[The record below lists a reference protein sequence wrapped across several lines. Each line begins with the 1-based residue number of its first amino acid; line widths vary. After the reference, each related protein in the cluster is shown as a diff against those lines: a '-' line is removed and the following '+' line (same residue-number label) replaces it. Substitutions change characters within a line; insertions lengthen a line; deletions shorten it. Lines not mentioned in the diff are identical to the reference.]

1 MSWIRM
7 GLEHDPGASGLSLI
21 MIGDNWVPN
30 PEIPYSNGFC
40 RRVDCFQSGLSTVT
54 WANLLSL
61 FLLCSLSIG
70 FLTYISSS
78 SLMASS
84 NRLLVMTLNL
94 VSESCAHDYSYGRDS
109 VFKKT

>member
-1 MSWIRM
+1 M
-7 GLEHDPGASGLSLI
+7 GLERDPGALGSSLM

-40 RRVDCFQSGLSTVT
+40 RRVDRFRSGLSTAT

-61 FLLCSLSIG
+61 FLLRNLSTG

-78 SLMASS
+78 SSMASS
-84 NRLLVMTLNL
+84 NRLRADSR
-94 VSESCAHDYSYGRDS
+94 SESAI
-109 VFKKT
+109 